1 MLPTEAPK
9 IVFSIRTRSWIFE
22 QISNFETFTR
32 GRSST
37 HTLLSALACLT
48 CKWFTFKL
56 LNAAVCG
63 GKCGLGVFHPLI
75 HIWLVFNLHELLLAE
90 FCWDPYLWISADILG
105 TCNKS
110 HLHSQTCVVQL
121 QVRHL
126 IKWVFFLIFAAF
138 YWFSKF
144 CFMSVKS
151 SLLCKLLLFGF
162 IIKCK

>member
-9 IVFSIRTRSWIFE
+9 IVFCIRTRSWIFE

-63 GKCGLGVFHPLI
+63 GKCGLGFFHPLI

-90 FCWDPYLWISADILG
+90 FCWDPYLWISVDILG
-105 TCNKS
+105 TCRQVTFAFS
-110 HLHSQTCVVQL
+110 DLCCTAASQTFNEMSILFNICCFL
-121 QVRHL
+121 
-126 IKWVFFLIFAAF
+126 LIFQVLF
-138 YWFSKF
+138 YVSK
-144 CFMSVKS
+144 
-151 SLLCKLLLFGF
+151 
-162 IIKCK
+162 IIIAV